1 MTGTVLTAAA
11 LSAVFHAWWNILARQ
26 HDRPAECLAAMAI
39 ATASLCLALLPFSG
53 LPRFEAWP
61 WLAAASITNVLYL
74 RLLGRAYA
82 QHDFCAVYGIVRA
95 TVPAILFLVGAL
107 YLGEKTEWAGRL
119 GLATVTAGI
128 LTFAVAGGA
137 AYRLGYKTIAR
148 STSVGLILA
157 SSIFLDVQGIRAAGN
172 TTMDVVAYAA
182 ASSLLTAAGILAM
195 TAVKGGNV
203 ISVLLSNTFRCYTG
217 AALLLVAYLLG
228 MWAYAQG
235 PIGLV
240 APIRESS
247 ILVAGALAVFI
258 LRDKV
263 TYGQWAAMV
272 LATVG
277 IVLVQSG

>member
-26 HDRPAECLAAMAI
+26 HDRPRDCLAAMTV
-39 ATASLCLALLPFSG
+39 ATASLCLVILPFSG
-53 LPRFEAWP
+53 LPGVEAWP
-61 WLAAASITNVLYL
+61 WLAAASITNVLYV
-74 RLLGRAYA
+74 RLLGGAYA
-82 QHDFCAVYGIVRA
+82 QHDFCVVYGIVRA
-95 TVPAILFLVGAL
+95 TVPAILFLAGAL

-119 GLATVTAGI
+119 GLVIVIASILIFAIAGS
-128 LTFAVAGGA
+128 A
-137 AYRLGYKTIAR
+137 AYRLGYKTIAK
-148 STSVGLILA
+148 STSAGLILA
-157 SSIFLDVQGIRAAGN
+157 GGIFLDVQGIRAAGN
-172 TTMDVVAYAA
+172 SFMDVVAYAA
-182 ASSLLTAAGILAM
+182 TSSLLTAAGVLAV
-195 TAVKGGNV
+195 TAVNGGNV
-203 ISVLLSNTFRCYTG
+203 IWVLRNNAARCYAG

-235 PIGLV
+235 PMGLV

-247 ILVAGALAVFI
+247 ILVAGALAVMI

-277 IVLVQSG
+277 IVLVQGG

>member
-39 ATASLCLALLPFSG
+39 ATASLCLVVLPLSG

-107 YLGEKTEWAGRL
+107 YLGEKTEWPGQL
-119 GLATVTAGI
+119 GLATVTASI
-128 LTFAVAGGA
+128 LIFAIAGGA

-157 SSIFLDVQGIRAAGN
+157 CGIFLDVQGIRAAGN
-172 TTMDVVAYAA
+172 GFIDVVAYAA
-182 ASSLLTAAGILAM
+182 AGSFLTAAGMLTV
-195 TAVKGGNV
+195 TAANGGNV
-203 ISVLLSNTFRCYTG
+203 ISVLLNNAARCYAG

-247 ILVAGALAVFI
+247 ILVAGALAVWI

-263 TYGQWAAMV
+263 TYSQWAAMV

>member
-26 HDRPAECLAAMAI
+26 HDRPTECLAAMAV
-39 ATASLCLALLPFSG
+39 ATASLCLVILPLCG

-61 WLAAASITNVLYL
+61 WLAAASITNILYL
-74 RLLGRAYA
+74 RMLGRAYA
-82 QHDFCAVYGIVRA
+82 QHDFCAVYGIIRA

-107 YLGEKTEWAGRL
+107 YLGEKTEWAGQL
-119 GLATVTAGI
+119 GLAIVTASI
-128 LTFAVAGGA
+128 LIFAIAGGA

-157 SSIFLDVQGIRAAGN
+157 SVIFLDVQGIRASGN
-172 TTMDVVAYAA
+172 SFMDVVAYAA
-182 ASSLLTAAGILAM
+182 ASSLLTAAGILAV
-195 TAVKGGNV
+195 TAVNGGNV
-203 ISVLLSNTFRCYTG
+203 ISFLMNNAARCYAG
-217 AALLLVAYLLG
+217 ATLLLVAYLLG

>member
-26 HDRPAECLAAMAI
+26 HDRPRECLAAMTL
-39 ATASLCLALLPFSG
+39 ATASICLVLLPICG
-53 LPRFEAWP
+53 LPRFNAWP
-61 WLAAASITNVLYL
+61 WLVASSIANVLYL
-74 RLLGRAYA
+74 RLLGIAYA
-82 QHDFCAVYGIVRA
+82 RHDFCAVYGVVRA
-95 TVPAILFLVGAL
+95 TVPAMLFVVGAL
-107 YLGEKTEWAGRL
+107 YLGEKTEWAGQL
-119 GLATVTAGI
+119 GLAIVTASI

-137 AYRLGYKTIAR
+137 AYRLGYQTIAI
-148 STSVGLILA
+148 STLVGLVLA
-157 SSIFLDVQGIRAAGN
+157 VVIFLDVQGIRAAG
-172 TTMDVVAYAA
+172 TSFMDVVAYAA
-182 ASSLLTAAGILAM
+182 ASSLLTAAGVLAA
-195 TAVKGGNV
+195 TKVRGGNL
-203 ISVLLSNTFRCYTG
+203 ISILKNDTARCYAG

-240 APIRESS
+240 APVRESS

-263 TYGQWAAMV
+263 TYGQWAAML

-277 IVLVQSG
+277 IALVQSG

>member
-11 LSAVFHAWWNILARQ
+11 LSAVFHAGWNILARQ

-39 ATASLCLALLPFSG
+39 ATASLCLVILPLSG

-107 YLGEKTEWAGRL
+107 YLGEKTEWAGQL
-119 GLATVTAGI
+119 GLATVTASI
-128 LTFAVAGGA
+128 LIFAIAGGA

-157 SSIFLDVQGIRAAGN
+157 GGIFLDVQGIRAAGN
-172 TTMDVVAYAA
+172 GFIDVVAYAA
-182 ASSLLTAAGILAM
+182 AGSFLTAAGMLAV
-195 TAVKGGNV
+195 TAVNGGNV
-203 ISVLLSNTFRCYTG
+203 ISVLVNNAARCYAG

>member
-11 LSAVFHAWWNILARQ
+11 LSAVCHAWWNVLARQ
-26 HDRPAECLAAMAI
+26 HDRPTECLAAMAV
-39 ATASLCLALLPFSG
+39 ATASLCLVILPLSG

-119 GLATVTAGI
+119 GLATVTASI
-128 LTFAVAGGA
+128 LIFAIAGGA

-148 STSVGLILA
+148 STLVGLILA
-157 SSIFLDVQGIRAAGN
+157 SGIFLDVQGIRAAGN
-172 TTMDVVAYAA
+172 GFMDVVAYAA
-182 ASSLLTAAGILAM
+182 ASSLLTAAGILLV
-195 TAVKGGNV
+195 TAANGGNI
-203 ISVLLSNTFRCYTG
+203 ISILTNNAARCYAG
-217 AALLLVAYLLG
+217 ATLLLVAYLLG

>member
-11 LSAVFHAWWNILARQ
+11 LSAVFHAWWNVLARQ
-26 HDRPAECLAAMAI
+26 HDRPTECLAAMAV
-39 ATASLCLALLPFSG
+39 AAASLCLAILPFSG

-61 WLAAASITNVLYL
+61 WLAAASIANVLYL

-107 YLGEKTEWAGRL
+107 YLGEKTEWAGQL
-119 GLATVTAGI
+119 GLAVVTASI
-128 LTFAVAGGA
+128 LIFAIAGGA
-137 AYRLGYKTIAR
+137 AYRLGHRTIAR
-148 STSVGLILA
+148 SASVGLILA
-157 SSIFLDVQGIRAAGN
+157 SGIFLDVQGIRAAGN
-172 TTMDVVAYAA
+172 SFIDVVAYAA
-182 ASSLLTAAGILAM
+182 AGSFLTAAGMLAV
-195 TAVKGGNV
+195 TAVNGGNV
-203 ISVLLSNTFRCYTG
+203 ISTLMNNAVRCYSG